1 MSKLNS
7 AWCHSVLLVVL
18 QPETRQTLFL
28 IFMLGWAIVGTG
40 WPFSA
45 VFCPTE
51 HLESCQFQLA
61 VYIKQTRRARKNTE
75 DLERDRA
82 PSNKRKELHKCG
94 EGNCERDRKLA
105 KTKLTTTW
113 RYNNSPESSSHPR
126 KTDYCHLVVWRL
138 IAFQLN
144 AERTSESAIGCNCC
158 WTQPTW
164 QHEVS
169 QPSSSRCCLF
179 FAASGPLLITLRIWT
194 LSQTRLDRV
203 AYPFQRC

>member
-1 MSKLNS
+1 
-7 AWCHSVLLVVL
+7 
-18 QPETRQTLFL
+18 
-28 IFMLGWAIVGTG
+28 MLGWAIVGTG

-51 HLESCQFQLA
+51 HVESCQFQLA

-113 RYNNSPESSSHPR
+113 RYNHSPESSSRPR
-126 KTDYCHLVVWRL
+126 KQTTATWWYEDLLPLNRMQNVQASRPSAVVVVGHSQHGDMRCRNRHPHTAACSLLRL
-138 IAFQLN
+138 G
-144 AERTSESAIGCNCC
+144 RYS
-158 WTQPTW
+158 
-164 QHEVS
+164 
-169 QPSSSRCCLF
+169 
-179 FAASGPLLITLRIWT
+179 LR
-194 LSQTRLDRV
+194 
-203 AYPFQRC
+203 

>member
-1 MSKLNS
+1 MINTYCTPSDDISQEWLQVKWSSLHGIKCSTMSKLNS

-51 HLESCQFQLA
+51 HVESCQFQLA

-82 PSNKRKELHKCG
+82 PSNKRKESHKCG

-113 RYNNSPESSSHPR
+113 RYNNSPESSSCPR
-126 KTDYCHLVVWRL
+126 KQTT
-138 IAFQLN
+138 A
-144 AERTSESAIGCNCC
+144 
-158 WTQPTW
+158 TW
-164 QHEVS
+164 WYED
-169 QPSSSRCCLF
+169 
-179 FAASGPLLITLRIWT
+179 LL
-194 LSQTRLDRV
+194 
-203 AYPFQRC
+203 PFN